1 MGAQGGGKMFKRK
14 GLPSYV
20 AMEFEGGLP
29 ELSTPYAGVTLLIE
43 LGRVSGVMATAE
55 RCLPDKKSP
64 KGLGQGQLVESF
76 VILGALGGDCVDD
89 FDRLR
94 LDRGLESMLG
104 YQLPAAS
111 TARQWLDLFHDE
123 ALLQDRPMQG
133 SFIPMESAR
142 LSALSAVRQ
151 RVTHGY
157 VAAVKPANDVT
168 LDVDAHLVESSK
180 STAFRTYEG
189 FRGYQPL
196 LVTWAETRLIVAD
209 QFRDGNV
216 PASKGIKELVDEA
229 YDSLPHR
236 EGGWQVQVRSD
247 SAAYEQA
254 VLDHWHSRGWRF
266 AVSADMS
273 QQLRAEIAKLSSD
286 EWHFWAEERG
296 GVIREWAEVP
306 FVPSRISEHRDSQ
319 PYRYVAIRIRHTQGT
334 LFADGNEVKHFAVVS
349 NDWET
354 GGQELLE
361 WHRGKAGTVE
371 HSHLVLKDE
380 LAAGVYPSAKFGANA
395 AWLRLQVLTHNLLEL
410 LKATALDQEYR
421 NARPKRLR
429 FAIFTQVGSVVR
441 HARKQIMRMMSEI
454 VMKIIRPGRQRLR
467 ALQWSPG

>member
-1 MGAQGGGKMFKRK
+1 MLKRK

-20 AMEFEGGLP
+20 EMEFKGGLT
-29 ELSTPYAGVTLLIE
+29 EAATPHAGVALLIE
-43 LGRVSGVMATAE
+43 LGRISGVMATAE

-64 KGLGQGQLVESF
+64 KGLGQGQFVES
-76 VILGALGGDCVDD
+76 VVVLSALGGDCIDD
-89 FDRLR
+89 FDGLR

-104 YQLPAAS
+104 YRLPAAS
-111 TARQWLDLFHDE
+111 TARQWLDLFHDDT
-123 ALLQDRPMQG
+123 LLKDRPVQG
-133 SFIPMESAR
+133 SFIPMESPR
-142 LSALSAVRQ
+142 LAALTTVLQ

-157 VAAVKPANDVT
+157 VAAVKPGNVVT

-180 STAFRTYEG
+180 RTALRTYEG

-196 LVTWAETRLIVAD
+196 LVQWAETGLILAD

-229 YDSLPHR
+229 YDSLPSR

-247 SAAYEQA
+247 SAAYDQK
-254 VLDHWHSRGWRF
+254 VLEHWHRRGWRF

-273 QQLRAEIAKLSSD
+273 PQLRAEIEKVPSG
-286 EWHFWAEERG
+286 EWHFWAQERG
-296 GVIREWAEVP
+296 GVVREWAEVP
-306 FVPSRISEHRDSQ
+306 FVPSRLSEHRDSE
-319 PYRYVAIRIRHTQGT
+319 PYRYVAVRIRQVQGS
-334 LFADGNEVKHFAVVS
+334 LFADGSEVKYFAVVS

-361 WHRGKAGTVE
+361 WQRGKAGTVE
-371 HSHLVLKDE
+371 HAHLVLKDE

-410 LKATALDQEYR
+410 LKATALDKQYR

-429 FAIFTQVGSVVR
+429 FAIFTQIGSVVH
-441 HARKQIMRMMSEI
+441 HARKQFMRLMSKTLLSVI
-454 VMKIIRPGRQRLR
+454 KPGRLRLR
-467 ALQWSPG
+467 GLEWSSA